1 MKRQPISLGAK
12 IVLIFVGM
20 AAFFGAMLLN
30 NDDFKS
36 SQQNRIQSSDS
47 NSSLIKQKSEN
58 VETQNIKNQPK
69 LEDQPVVSGDLY
81 DVLKVVDGDTIK
93 VMYNGRETSV
103 RFIGVNTPETVDPRK
118 PVECFGREA
127 SDHLK
132 NLLSGKKVKLRRD
145 DTQTDRD
152 KYGRILRYV
161 YLDDQDVN
169 LAIISNGYGYEYTY
183 NGAFPYAK
191 QAAYKQAQKDAETN
205 KRGLWADSACAGQV
219 AKPAT
224 PAAPVPPAV
233 SAPQA
238 AGNCEIKGN
247 ISARGEKIYH
257 LPGQKYYNATR
268 ISEGKG
274 ERWFCS
280 EAEAQAAGWRR
291 SKV

>member
-20 AAFFGAMLLN
+20 AAFFGAMLSQLDHKQASQAHSQTSQN
-30 NDDFKS
+30 EDKYSKRDSVNSDTEKINDQVKTTEA
-36 SQQNRIQSSDS
+36 R
-47 NSSLIKQKSEN
+47 
-58 VETQNIKNQPK
+58 
-69 LEDQPVVSGDLY
+69 GLY
-81 DVLKVVDGDTIK
+81 EVLSVVDGDTIK
-93 VMYNGRETSV
+93 VMYEGKETSV

-132 NLLSGKKVKLRRD
+132 NLLSGKKVKLQRD

-183 NGAFPYAK
+183 NGAFPYTK

-219 AKPAT
+219 TKPAT
-224 PAAPVPPAV
+224 PAAPVTPAV

>member
-1 MKRQPISLGAK
+1 MQQQSLSLGTK

-20 AAFFGAMLLN
+20 AAFFGAMLSQLDHKQVSQTHSQTSQN
-30 NDDFKS
+30 EDKYSKRDSVNSDTEKINDQVKTTEA
-36 SQQNRIQSSDS
+36 R
-47 NSSLIKQKSEN
+47 E
-58 VETQNIKNQPK
+58 
-69 LEDQPVVSGDLY
+69 LY
-81 DVLKVVDGDTIK
+81 EVLSVVDGDTIK
-93 VMYNGRETSV
+93 VMHEGKETSV

-118 PVECFGREA
+118 PIECFGREA

-132 NLLSGKKVKLRRD
+132 NLLSGKKVKLQRD

-161 YLDDQDVN
+161 YLDDQDIN

-268 ISEGKG
+268 ISESKG